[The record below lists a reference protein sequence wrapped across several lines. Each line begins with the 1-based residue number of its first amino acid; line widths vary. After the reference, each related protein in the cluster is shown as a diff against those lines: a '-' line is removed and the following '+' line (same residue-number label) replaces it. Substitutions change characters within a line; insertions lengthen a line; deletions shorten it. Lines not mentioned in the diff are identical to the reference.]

1 MFCGW
6 TCDRGIENSE
16 RKDNYNLM
24 SETSLNLK
32 HEETISSVLGAKK
45 HFYIILFCFWFGFW
59 FGSWFGSWFGFW
71 YMIHG

>member
-1 MFCGW
+1 MSHDCRYLLESCVTCRHIKMFCGW

-45 HFYIILFCFWFGFW
+45 HFYIILFCF
-59 FGSWFGSWFGFW
+59 
-71 YMIHG
+71 